1 MKTRK
6 GIPLNIGLFESIAR
20 LILIIPTGPLAVL
33 GVIYLHTYVFL
44 LVPAYL
50 IFSGLTNYSPIK
62 NLYRVAMHKPAFTGN
77 NDPVLLSEVM

>member
-6 GIPLNIGLFESIAR
+6 GLPLNISFFEAIGR

-33 GVIYLHTYVFL
+33 GIVYLHTYIFL

-50 IFSGLTNYSPIK
+50 IGTALTYYSPIK
-62 NLYRVAMHKPAFTGN
+62 NVYRIARHQPAFTGN